1 MTDEWSMFG
10 SDDEDELDANVEP
23 SSTVSGSSPLI
34 ASALERASD
43 TIVTESTQ
51 KFVKMDHTIA
61 LSRRYFGV
69 MSSSAMHTAGGIYDF
84 LGSMQQSLSKKIK
97 QRGMIVKSS
106 SCSAPSDNDMDKDKP
121 GFDGASIIGLFELIS
136 MSREDRKNILQQIS
150 LHQDIN
156 SGEDSKNILQQIS
169 LHQEINSGVRK
180 KLTVGGFLMVTTVI
194 QSSIMFDDTDWTP
207 QALLQQWAGNE
218 SCKEKQIFPNSVWD
232 IENANIIHHQSVMY
246 TSVYTVC
253 VTKRAC
259 AVNTLSCVWKTNNKK
274 VPQTYYDS
282 VNDVDIKE
290 KWIDFERRILSNAT
304 VTQSIHEQ
312 REGLMTRASI
322 DQAVKALQ
330 MYGFVVL
337 PGLFRNSPQ
346 QINAIQDWS
355 KATLEDFDMAISILK
370 SKYNVDILNPG
381 EGSDP
386 LSYREMAMR
395 EDFRVDLR
403 DGPNI
408 SKLRRTMED
417 IDTDALD
424 SLGYIVMDGGEGMV
438 PSIIDKKDSTQILDE
453 SKVASLRF
461 NPFVLDIVRKLQNPH
476 IKEDSQDGPSNQP
489 IYKGNFG
496 RWNFSG
502 SGPNGSP
509 QPIRVGQ
516 IGSVISLPGAAD
528 QCIHAD
534 TAHIFETQDCLPCH
548 YANLFILGEDSS
560 NYVNK
565 NENEDADGNFNG
577 ENLIGGTAFVA
588 GSHQLSV
595 TARMTADS
603 GISAAGDKE
612 NSQNELHMRTIR
624 PSLQLGD
631 AIIFDTRTL
640 HFGLANRTSTSGSTA
655 MPGLRRPLLYV
666 NLTHSWFFDPKNWDN
681 NQSIFLNDD

>member
-1 MTDEWSMFG
+1 
-10 SDDEDELDANVEP
+10 
-23 SSTVSGSSPLI
+23 
-34 ASALERASD
+34 
-43 TIVTESTQ
+43 
-51 KFVKMDHTIA
+51 
-61 LSRRYFGV
+61 
-69 MSSSAMHTAGGIYDF
+69 
-84 LGSMQQSLSKKIK
+84 
-97 QRGMIVKSS
+97 
-106 SCSAPSDNDMDKDKP
+106 
-121 GFDGASIIGLFELIS
+121 
-136 MSREDRKNILQQIS
+136 
-150 LHQDIN
+150 
-156 SGEDSKNILQQIS
+156 
-169 LHQEINSGVRK
+169 
-180 KLTVGGFLMVTTVI
+180 
-194 QSSIMFDDTDWTP
+194 
-207 QALLQQWAGNE
+207 
-218 SCKEKQIFPNSVWD
+218 
-232 IENANIIHHQSVMY
+232 
-246 TSVYTVC
+246 
-253 VTKRAC
+253 
-259 AVNTLSCVWKTNNKK
+259 
-274 VPQTYYDS
+274 
-282 VNDVDIKE
+282 
-290 KWIDFERRILSNAT
+290 
-304 VTQSIHEQ
+304 
-312 REGLMTRASI
+312 
-322 DQAVKALQ
+322 
-330 MYGFVVL
+330 
-337 PGLFRNSPQ
+337 
-346 QINAIQDWS
+346 
-355 KATLEDFDMAISILK
+355 
-370 SKYNVDILNPG
+370 
-381 EGSDP
+381 
-386 LSYREMAMR
+386 MAMR

-424 SLGYIVMDGGEGMV
+424 SLGYIVMDGGEGVV
-438 PSIIDKKDSTQILDE
+438 PSIIDKKDIAQISDE

-489 IYKGNFG
+489 LYKGNFG

-560 NYVNK
+560 NNVNK

-681 NQSIFLNDD
+681 KQSIFLNDD